1 MKTKCW
7 MGKLRPFLL
16 AIFFVNNKIEK
27 WLREIQF
34 LLNIKIQLALS
45 CKVWWEDLKRAG
57 WNFLTTFSFEEKTK
71 LSDWSLSDQLT
82 QSNNHKHKYIRKLI
96 IVLMPHIDLHDKK
109 WWKTFCLW
117 VCVIDPPQKNSRKGF
132 FTRRRDYF
140 VRGERRKEMS
150 CWLTRMIKK

>member
-1 MKTKCW
+1 M
-7 MGKLRPFLL
+7 
-16 AIFFVNNKIEK
+16 IE
-27 WLREIQF
+27 RNTISSFNIQ
-34 LLNIKIQLALS
+34 IQLALS

-82 QSNNHKHKYIRKLI
+82 QSNNHKHKYIWKSI

-109 WWKTFCLW
+109 WWKIFCLG

-150 CWLTRMIKK
+150 CWLTRMIKKIETEKRYEKKSTL